1 MISDPNN
8 FRYTQIMLETWIKH
22 ERGEE
27 LNEDDVDTIT
37 SVLIDMTDKV

>member
-1 MISDPNN
+1 
-8 FRYTQIMLETWIKH
+8 MLETWIKH